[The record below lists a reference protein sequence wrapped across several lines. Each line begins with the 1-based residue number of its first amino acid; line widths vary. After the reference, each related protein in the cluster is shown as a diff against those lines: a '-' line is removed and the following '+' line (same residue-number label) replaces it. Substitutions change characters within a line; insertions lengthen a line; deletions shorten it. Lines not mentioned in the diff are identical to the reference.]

1 MDETIIFWI
10 FRTDSIR
17 YGHRRVFL
25 LGNKSFWKEL
35 TCKFGQGITFNSIQF
50 NNTEDRTMNVNQ
62 LIISTSRWW
71 DEDLLTRSYPEVMQN
86 DIRWKLF
93 SMYGGNDTEM
103 KLYLSTR
110 VLRLEGRILENHKTL
125 MSFLAQSEQKGWSCS
140 KETHCPGQINKLFFN
155 ENDGNDHNNI
165 VLFVYSKKIFVSFR
179 KKKYL
184 YIVQI

>member
-1 MDETIIFWI
+1 
-10 FRTDSIR
+10 
-17 YGHRRVFL
+17 
-25 LGNKSFWKEL
+25 
-35 TCKFGQGITFNSIQF
+35 
-50 NNTEDRTMNVNQ
+50 MNVNQ

-125 MSFLAQSEQKGWSCS
+125 MSFLAQSEQKG
-140 KETHCPGQINKLFFN
+140 
-155 ENDGNDHNNI
+155 
-165 VLFVYSKKIFVSFR
+165 
-179 KKKYL
+179 
-184 YIVQI
+184 